1 MNKEIYALLDLFYRV
16 LGSNL
21 DKTRYAFKGG
31 YILGKYTGIDN
42 RSTRDLD
49 MTIASGEDFVIIEEI
64 LKPVLN
70 ELIVRGVI
78 DSYKFKMPKITDDRN
93 ISGGLTVY
101 KKGKG
106 LNNVLKKFKYTGID
120 ISIHPM
126 NVGGVI
132 INPDGFSQYSLER
145 SLGDKVAVLYSDRD
159 TLLRRIRDV
168 YDIYCMVSVTE
179 GNINILK
186 CYEFCKLRKVVIQ
199 RKSVLEEIL
208 SYNSDVIFSALRDFL
223 CNGERVLEQ
232 DISDNKIRRILENVF
247 WLLERL
253 RSVG

>member
-1 MNKEIYALLDLFYRV
+1 MNNEIYVLLDLFYRV
-16 LGSNL
+16 LGSKL

-49 MTIASGEDFVIIEEI
+49 MTIAGEKDFVNIEGI
-64 LKPVLN
+64 LEPVLD
-70 ELIVRGVI
+70 ELVKRGVI
-78 DSYKFKMPKITDDRN
+78 DSYKFKMPKVTDDRN

-101 KKGKG
+101 KKGKSA
-106 LNNVLKKFKYTGID
+106 NNVLKKFKYTGID

-159 TLLRRIRDV
+159 MLLRRIRDV
-168 YDIYCMVSVTE
+168 YDIHCIISVTD
-179 GNINILK
+179 GNISILR
-186 CYEFCKLRKVVIQ
+186 CYEFCELRNVNVQ
-199 RKSVLEEIL
+199 RKSVLEEL
-208 SYNSDVIFSALRDFL
+208 VSYNSDIIFGALKDFL
-223 CNGERVLEQ
+223 CNDERTLIQ
-232 DISDNKIRRILENVF
+232 DVSDVQIRRILESAF

-253 RSVG
+253 RSV